1 MEWDFAQ
8 TLLGDQDASVRLKSD
23 LIFLRNLVDF
33 ELARAPPCYA
43 MAGSLTSF
51 IVTYKR
57 FC

>member
-8 TLLGDQDASVRLKSD
+8 TFLGDQDASVRLKSD
-23 LIFLRNLVDF
+23 LIFFKILVDF
-33 ELARAPPCYA
+33 ELARAPPCCA
-43 MAGSLTSF
+43 MAGSLVSF